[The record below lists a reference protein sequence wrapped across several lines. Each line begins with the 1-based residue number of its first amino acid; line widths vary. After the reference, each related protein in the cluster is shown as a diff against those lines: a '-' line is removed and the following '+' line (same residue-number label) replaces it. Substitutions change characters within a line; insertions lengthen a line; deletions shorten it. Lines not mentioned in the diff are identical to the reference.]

1 MSMEGCCRAAP
12 GKEGAQPRPA
22 GQPAAQQRHW
32 GPWQRRAGPELA
44 QPVAAGHYRHG
55 LLPARWSTRP
65 EGLRC
70 EEGERSPD
78 RVDWRRTG
86 EGQGRRR

>member
-22 GQPAAQQRHW
+22 GQPAAQQR
-32 GPWQRRAGPELA
+32 RAGPEPA

-65 EGLRC
+65 EGLGVRL
-70 EEGERSPD
+70 
-78 RVDWRRTG
+78 T
-86 EGQGRRR
+86 